1 MMVVVVVT
9 EGEVPVVAVT
19 VVAVAVVLVAWRDF
33 RLRKILTLDMIA
45 QHRRVERG
53 SAEVCEYISDYISE
67 SARARN

>member
-9 EGEVPVVAVT
+9 EGEVPVVAV